1 MADRDLTLRI
11 KARDTTGRA
20 VKSARRGIRSIA
32 EQLERLQKVVAV
44 GGALYLGFRAVQRVL
59 GSVLGALTRQ
69 EQAQAQV
76 AARIRA
82 TGEAAGYGAGELT
95 RMAAELQQVTA
106 YGDEAILEMQ
116 ALLLSFRN
124 IRGDTFRDAT
134 EAVLDL
140 SVGVGTDLRSAA
152 IQLGKALNDP
162 IAGLDG
168 LSRSGTTFSEAQKE
182 TIKRLA
188 ETGRVAEAQAL
199 VLDELKSQ
207 YGGAARAA
215 RDTLGGALAALGNAW
230 GDLLEQ
236 SSGTRAL
243 REELERLTG
252 LLQDP
257 ATLEGARALGDA
269 LQGAFAAATSQLTG
283 LSIAMGRLL
292 SDSASL
298 EIAQL
303 LRLRALGEG
312 DLERIRLG
320 GAGGAIDYLDDAE
333 LDQRLAAALRR
344 LALDGKQLAAALAE
358 GIRASGADVSEA
370 LLAAVDEAV
379 TGAARVEALG
389 RLSAMLSR
397 EFETARQKF
406 LDDYARVDGETLDAA
421 LVSGRSPL
429 GTVQGRVGGDA
440 RFRAL
445 LRDHEEVNAL
455 YEQTSALREKI
466 ASAPL
471 EIVVEGGGG
480 GGGAAKASAA
490 ASEIARIHA
499 QAQETIAG
507 LTLDRHALIERE
519 TAAHIAKL
527 EALKGAQG
535 ANEAERLAAIEAAR
549 EAGRA
554 RQEALIREEIRL
566 EAEQAKQRKAAYL
579 EVAREI
585 ESAALDL
592 ATPYQRA
599 AAEANRWRTQTL
611 ARLAEVA
618 AGHEDYAERVARVNE
633 IVKERLANAQA
644 EYERDVLDSSRRW
657 QDGVTRALRDIAEEA
672 GDSAGFM
679 EDATQRAFS
688 SMEDALVEFATTGK
702 LEFADLANSIIAEL
716 ARIAIRKSI
725 IEPLAE
731 GLEGVLGDFFRQ
743 LGRGTTPGTAP
754 LSVGS
759 GLPPF
764 AAGVGHA
771 GAVAG
776 ELGGRRR
783 AVAPELFAHA
793 PRYHRG
799 GIAGQLRPNEVPVIV
814 EKGEGVFTAE
824 QMAALGGRAEPRIE
838 FNLINQGTG
847 KRETGGEVRFDA
859 GRWVVSVMTDDIDN
873 NGPFTQALFTA
884 GGLRRQGV

>member
-397 EFETARQKF
+397 EFETARQAF
-406 LDDYARVDGETLDAA
+406 LDKYARVDGETLDAA

-429 GTVQGRVGGDA
+429 GTAQGRVGGDA
-440 RFRAL
+440 QFRAL
-445 LRDHEEVNAL
+445 LRRREEVNAL
-455 YEQTSALREKI
+455 REQTRALREEL

-471 EIVVEGGGG
+471 EIVVDVGGGGG

-499 QAQETIAG
+499 RAQETIAR

-566 EAEQAKQRKAAYL
+566 EAEQAKRRKAAYL

-688 SMEDALVEFATTGK
+688 SMEDALVEFVTTGK

-731 GLEGVLGDFFRQ
+731 GLEGVLGDFFIR
-743 LGRGTTPGTAP
+743 LFGGGAP
-754 LSVGS
+754 NRNPIAGGF
-759 GLPPF
+759 GLPPGGTF
-764 AAGVGHA
+764 NMLHA
-771 GAVAG
+771 GGIAG
-776 ELGGRRR
+776 ALGGRRQWRLASSSPTRR
-783 AVAPELFAHA
+783 ATTAAASPGSFAPTRCPSSWKRARACSPPSRWPLSGGAQSRA
-793 PRYHRG
+793 SSSTSSTRARG
-799 GIAGQLRPNEVPVIV
+799 SAR
-814 EKGEGVFTAE
+814 
-824 QMAALGGRAEPRIE
+824 R
-838 FNLINQGTG
+838 
-847 KRETGGEVRFDA
+847 A
-859 GRWVVSVMTDDIDN
+859 GRCASTP
-873 NGPFTQALFTA
+873 GA
-884 GGLRRQGV
+884 GSSR